1 MWPQEMVQL
10 TGLSHEHFVDIEN
23 LILETVSKQQKN
35 LADAKSQEPP
45 LTKIEAY
52 TIKYDLKKLTDE
64 KQRDISEKLGVRK
77 FSFNRK
83 SPQENSRQD
92 KHIPIIVKITG
103 DQDKEL
109 ARKPNI
115 STLRGGKQ
123 TELEDGQRNNS

>member
-1 MWPQEMVQL
+1 M
-10 TGLSHEHFVDIEN
+10 
-23 LILETVSKQQKN
+23 
-35 LADAKSQEPP
+35 
-45 LTKIEAY
+45 
-52 TIKYDLKKLTDE
+52 TDE

-109 ARKPNI
+109 VRKPNI
-115 STLRGGKQ
+115 STLRGAKQ
-123 TELEDGQRNNS
+123 TEVEHGQRNNS